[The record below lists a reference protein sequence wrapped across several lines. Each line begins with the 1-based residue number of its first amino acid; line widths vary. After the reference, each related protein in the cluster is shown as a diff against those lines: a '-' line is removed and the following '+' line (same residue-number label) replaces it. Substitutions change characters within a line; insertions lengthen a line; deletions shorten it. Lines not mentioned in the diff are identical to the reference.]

1 VAEVAEDPQRPA
13 RVLRAGLEVERMET
27 PEGVGDIER
36 ARLLVDRAGADDAV
50 AVELLAGRGE
60 LADVRTPTEA
70 AVGGERR
77 HLAGGRRRVVGA
89 AAGRRCGRR
98 AAGRSR
104 AKRSPAPGSAASPA
118 RARPLPYVVQLV
130 AGGVAAAAAFRQST
144 SAPATTT
151 IPLTAAHL
159 RERS

>member
-1 VAEVAEDPQRPA
+1 MRPSSG
-13 RVLRAGLEVERMET
+13 RTKSRET
-27 PEGVGDIER
+27 V
-36 ARLLVDRAGADDAV
+36 AGA
-50 AVELLAGRGE
+50 
-60 LADVRTPTEA
+60 
-70 AVGGERR
+70 
-77 HLAGGRRRVVGA
+77 
-89 AAGRRCGRR
+89 
-98 AAGRSR
+98 
-104 AKRSPAPGSAASPA
+104 GSAASPA